1 MQVNFPFAAGS
12 SLRGISCML
21 LAGMFLTANDAITKW
36 LVPHY
41 PPGQILFSQAVVI
54 ASLVSLWMGLRGEPL
69 FRVSHWRLH
78 LLRGGL
84 YAAASFAFVYAL
96 GLLPLAEVVAIV
108 FAGPLFMTLLA
119 KIFLREQVGPHRL
132 AAVVIGFIGVLI
144 VIRPGS
150 EAMTW
155 AVLLPLAVALL
166 DSIRDIITR
175 RLTVGES
182 SQRIVLTTAIV
193 LALAGAIT
201 SLQGWQPLRQ
211 VDIVWF
217 VASASCFV
225 TANFFMIE
233 AFRHAQIVV
242 IAPFKYLQ
250 LCWSILAGL
259 LFWGEVPGF
268 VVIIGIGV
276 IFASG
281 IYIGWREAR
290 LGRQSKITVDH

>member
-1 MQVNFPFAAGS
+1 
-12 SLRGISCML
+12 
-21 LAGMFLTANDAITKW
+21 
-36 LVPHY
+36 
-41 PPGQILFSQAVVI
+41 
-54 ASLVSLWMGLRGEPL
+54 
-69 FRVSHWRLH
+69 LH

-119 KIFLREQVGPHRL
+119 RFFLREQVGPHRL
-132 AAVVIGFIGVLI
+132 AAVVVGFIGVLI

-150 EAMTW
+150 AAMTW

-193 LALAGAIT
+193 LALAGATT
-201 SLQGWQPLRQ
+201 SLQGWQSLRQ
-211 VDIVWF
+211 ADIVWF
-217 VASASCFV
+217 VTSASCFV
-225 TANFFMIE
+225 SANFFMIE
-233 AFRHAQIVV
+233 AYRHAQIVV

-250 LCWSILAGL
+250 LCWSIIAGL

-268 VVIIGIGV
+268 IVIAGICV